1 MKPEQLYQELK
12 ELAEKLGI
20 TVSER
25 SFQQA
30 GMSIKSGLCRIKGTY
45 WFIMDKHL
53 PLNKKNQEL
62 ALYLCRMPLDDIFIV
77 PAVRDFL
84 DKPQP

>member
-25 SFQQA
+25 SFRHT
-30 GMSIKSGLCRIKGTY
+30 GMNIRSGLCKIRDQY
-45 WFIMDKHL
+45 CFIMDKHL
-53 PLNKKNQEL
+53 PQDEKNHEIASCL
-62 ALYLCRMPLDDIFIV
+62 RKMPLDDMFIV
-77 PAVRDFL
+77 PIVREFL
-84 DKPQP
+84 DKPET